1 VKIININSKKIA
13 VQLDNKILGELIEI
27 ENVVEK
33 VGQFGNITKY
43 KLAVENDRSVLYL
56 DLQEDYRKFALLP
69 TMTPAGDVNK
79 VIDETGKTYEV
90 VDTTPK
96 PTDTGEQV
104 VSATDSTGNEVLV
117 DPNKVKPKVI

>member
-1 VKIININSKKIA
+1 LKIVNINSKKIA
-13 VQLDNKILGELIEI
+13 VQLDTKILGDLIEI

-33 VGQFGNITKY
+33 IGQFGNITKY
-43 KLAVENDRSVLYL
+43 RLANENNISVIYL
-56 DLQEDYRKFALLP
+56 DLQEDYRKFGALP

-79 VIDETGKTYEV
+79 VVDDTGKIYEV
-90 VDTTPK
+90 TDPIPK